1 MKINLINLEASEVKY
16 ELTTFPDGEPHIKL
30 EEIDRKDSYRVI
42 CRITNPSELFI
53 LMQVADILDRQEVQW
68 DLVITYLMTQRMD
81 RVITFNE
88 AFSLKLIASIFNGF
102 NCSKIEVLS
111 LHSDVLQ
118 RLLPNKKISEIDEKL
133 RIKFRFEVFNN
144 QSGDK
149 TICYPD
155 NGALTRYRAIDF
167 ENDYFL
173 DGWSIWLNK
182 KRDLANKGK
191 IISIEFEHIPVNM
204 HKTIL
209 ISDDLCDAGGTFV
222 WAAKI
227 LKERF
232 PDKKLQI
239 FVRHMVNPIGI
250 KNLSENFDDV
260 YFTNSYKDWDN
271 LPKNCH
277 LINITNYL

>member
-1 MKINLINLEASEVKY
+1 MKTINLINLETSNVNY

-42 CRITNPSELFI
+42 CRITNPSELFV
-53 LMQVADILDRQEVQW
+53 LMQVADILDRQAVQW

-81 RVITFNE
+81 RVINFNE
-88 AFSLKLIASIFNGF
+88 AFSLKLTANVLNGF
-102 NCSKIEVLS
+102 NCTEIKVFS

-118 RLLPNKKISEIDEKL
+118 RLLPNKKVREIE
-133 RIKFRFEVFNN
+133 REMWSKFAFEVFN
-144 QSGDK
+144 GAK

-155 NGALTRYRAIDF
+155 NGALTRYGTTDF
-167 ENDYFL
+167 KSDGFL
-173 DGWSIWLNK
+173 DDLGMWLNK
-182 KRDLANKGK
+182 KRDLDNKGK
-191 IISIEFEHIPVNM
+191 IVSIEIEHIPYALQD
-204 HKTIL
+204 TIL

-232 PDKKLQI
+232 PDAKLQI
-239 FVRHMVNPIGI
+239 FVRHMVNPVGI

-277 LINITNYL
+277 LINITDCL